1 MKSIVIIE
9 LDLESAM
16 VDLEST
22 QVRIRPGFSAI
33 FSFFDVFLV
42 VFCVL
47 GDQGGLEK
55 KVINEVDRARL
66 ARSGIGND

>member
-1 MKSIVIIE
+1 MKSIVILE

-22 QVRIRPGFSAI
+22 QVRIRPGFSSI
-33 FSFFDVFLV
+33 CSFFDVFFM

-47 GDQGGLEK
+47 RGQGGLEK
-55 KVINEVDRARL
+55 KVINKVDTARL
-66 ARSGIGND
+66 ARPGVGNG